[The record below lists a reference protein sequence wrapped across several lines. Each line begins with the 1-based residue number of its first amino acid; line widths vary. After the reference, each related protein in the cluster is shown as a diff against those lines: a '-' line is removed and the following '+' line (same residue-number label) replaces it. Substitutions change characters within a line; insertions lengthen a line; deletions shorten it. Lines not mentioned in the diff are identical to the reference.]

1 MNVLPIM
8 LLVIAVAGGVWKAVG
23 DLRWY
28 HQAADARLVDIA
40 AEPDRWLSRLRR
52 SLSGCSHGAAYNA
65 LRGVD
70 AEELEAHKELC
81 RHIAKCLNPVYA
93 LRLLHYGNAENRRFW
108 TDMYNA
114 RVMSAGPQTT
124 VTKPAA
130 ALLAVLGVS
139 ASVL

>member
-8 LLVIAVAGGVWKAVG
+8 LLVVVIGIGVWKAVG

-65 LRGVD
+65 LTAVD
-70 AEELEAHKELC
+70 AAELEQNMALC
-81 RHIAKCLNPVYA
+81 RQITKCLNPVYA
-93 LRLLHYGNAENRRFW
+93 LRLLHYGKDENRRFW
-108 TDMYNA
+108 TDMYSTEKA
-114 RVMSAGPQTT
+114 APETT